1 MEKTT
6 GQSSADQA
14 DQHNDNRD
22 TRIDRL
28 ADLVEK
34 FLERDLRKEIEHSQ
48 HSSPTPPPLV
58 PLRLEDLDSVSER
71 FQKLKPPTFEGGVD
85 PKISENWLRTIERMF
100 SYGRIPEESKVSC
113 AVFYLRE
120 DASYW

>member
-6 GQSSADQA
+6 GQGSADQA
-14 DQHNDNRD
+14 DQHNDDRD

-28 ADLVEK
+28 ANLVEK
-34 FLERDLRKEIEHSQ
+34 FLERDLRREAEQPQ
-48 HSSPTPPPLV
+48 HPSPTPPPPVL
-58 PLRLEDLDSVSER
+58 PRPEGLDSVCER
-71 FQKLKPPTFEGGVD
+71 FQKLKPPTFEGGID

-113 AVFYLRE
+113 VVFYLRE
-120 DASYW
+120 DASY